1 MIEVLKENIKESR
14 KNKNEYSLKIL
25 TTLLGDIQLESSR
38 KNRDLTNKECESI
51 VKKFI
56 KNNNETMKYLDFS
69 EPKFIDLANE
79 IILLED
85 LLPKTLSKKEIG
97 EVLTSK
103 CLDAIIACDN
113 LGQAIGIAMKTLK
126 EFDAN
131 IDGKDVSEVVSEMV
145 N

>member
-1 MIEVLKENIKESR
+1 MIEILKENIKESR

-38 KNRDLTNKECESI
+38 KNRDLTNQECESI

-56 KNNNETMKYLDFS
+56 KNNNETMKHLDFS

-103 CLDAIIACDN
+103 CLDAIITSKN
-113 LGQAIGIAMKTLK
+113 HSQAIGVAMQTLK
-126 EFDAN
+126 SLN
-131 IDGKDVSEVVSEMV
+131 LSVNGKDVNEVVSEMV